1 LSNSEN
7 LIARHIHSRDLK
19 LIALVK
25 GNERYVFCFND
36 DQRHN
41 LLRTFGRYAADPE
54 LSFSWQG
61 AAVLSEQLKG
71 L

>member
-1 LSNSEN
+1 MTHSEN

-25 GNERYVFCFND
+25 GKERYVFCFND

-41 LLRTFGRYAADPE
+41 LLRTFARFATNPD
-54 LSFSWQG
+54 LSFTWNDAG
-61 AAVLSEQLKG
+61 VLSQKAKAM
-71 L
+71 